1 MRSSS
6 QCTFPYLA
14 GPDPYHGTD
23 IRHEDLAVPDTA
35 CLRAA
40 RNGFDH
46 ARGQVIRGEHFDLDL
61 GHEIGR
67 IFSAPIDFPIPLLSS
82 KSFDFRDRHPV
93 HTHFY
98 QCIFDFIQLERLH
111 DGFNH
116 LHVDTSLPGSPENA
130 DRTPSRGSRA

>member
-6 QCTFPYLA
+6 QCTFPYLS

-82 KSFDFRDRHPV
+82 KSFDF
-93 HTHFY
+93 
-98 QCIFDFIQLERLH
+98 IQLERFH

-130 DRTPSRGSRA
+130 DRTSSRGSPA